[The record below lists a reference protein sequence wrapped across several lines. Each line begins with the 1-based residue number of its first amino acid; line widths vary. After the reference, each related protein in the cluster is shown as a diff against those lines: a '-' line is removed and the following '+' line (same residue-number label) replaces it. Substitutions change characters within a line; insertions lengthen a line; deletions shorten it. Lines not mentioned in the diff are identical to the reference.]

1 MSGLKR
7 FFKKFFQESFDIQ
20 HRLLNIILLSGMLG
34 IVLSCISSIFLG
46 FDPFSYLLIGICLVF
61 FVFTLWVA
69 NGLKKPQLAVIILS
83 IITNNIILP
92 LLYLY
97 SGGMKSGIPIWCLMG
112 LIFSVMLLKG
122 KKAYIILSINLLGFL
137 TAVFISYKFPQFL
150 ITIDSIKFIYI
161 DMVIAVVMVA
171 SIFTLIFKYQ
181 AYVYE
186 KQKKEIL
193 NAYKEAQ
200 KATNAK
206 SEFLSKIS
214 HDIRT
219 PVNAVVGYTEIA
231 KRNINDTEKLKDTF
245 NKISIASNHLLNLI
259 DEVLDMSK
267 IESGKAYNIE
277 EEVCHLSDLV
287 DEVTRL
293 MQKEI
298 SDKNLKVHTNFSLM
312 DDGVVSCDRLHLS
325 QILLNLLCNAIKY
338 SYPEKNIF
346 IDVVQFTSDDE
357 SNSIY
362 EFHVKDEGCG
372 INQDYLDK
380 IFIPFEREK
389 TALNNA
395 VAGTGLGLAIT
406 KSLVEML
413 HGTIE
418 VSSELGKGT
427 EFVVTLPLAVPDLTE
442 LEEDEDTMVYD
453 FHGKRILI
461 VDDDDMSREITCDAL
476 KEVGAEVEEARD
488 GSFAIEKINISTPGF
503 YDLVIMDV
511 HMPVIDGCEATKII
525 RGLKTKELAEIPIIA
540 MTANAFPEDKKRA
553 FNSGVNAY
561 LIKPVRI
568 NDLVKVLKLIL
579 HDRR

>member
-20 HRLLNIILLSGMLG
+20 HRLLNIILLSGMLV

-61 FVFTLWVA
+61 FLFTLWVA

-137 TAVFISYKFPQFL
+137 TAVFVSYKFPQFL

-231 KRNINDTEKLKDTF
+231 KRNINDTEKLKDAF

-267 IESGKAYNIE
+267 IESGKAYKIE

-418 VSSELGKGT
+418 VSSELGKGA

-442 LEEDEDTMVYD
+442 LEEDEETMVYD

-579 HDRR
+579 HDRS

>member
-137 TAVFISYKFPQFL
+137 AAVFISYKFPQFL

-231 KRNINDTEKLKDTF
+231 KRNINDTEKLKDAF

-259 DEVLDMSK
+259 DEVLDMTK
-267 IESGKAYNIE
+267 IESGKAYKIE

-579 HDRR
+579 HERR

>member
-200 KATNAK
+200 RATNAK

-231 KRNINDTEKLKDTF
+231 KRNINDKEKLKDAF

-267 IESGKAYNIE
+267 IESGKAYKIE

-389 TALNNA
+389 NALNNA

-418 VSSELGKGT
+418 VSSELGKGA

-579 HDRR
+579 HERR

>member
-193 NAYKEAQ
+193 NAYQEAQ

-231 KRNINDTEKLKDTF
+231 KRNINDTEKLKDAF

-267 IESGKAYNIE
+267 IESGKAYKIE

-346 IDVVQFTSDDE
+346 IDVVQFTSDDD

-389 TALNNA
+389 NALNNA

-418 VSSELGKGT
+418 VSSELGKGA

-579 HDRR
+579 HERR

>member
-231 KRNINDTEKLKDTF
+231 KRNINDTEKLKDAF

-267 IESGKAYNIE
+267 IESGKAYKIE

-418 VSSELGKGT
+418 VSSELGKGA

>member
-137 TAVFISYKFPQFL
+137 TAVFVSYKFPQFL

-231 KRNINDTEKLKDTF
+231 KRNINDKEKLKDAF

-267 IESGKAYNIE
+267 IESGKAYKIE

-418 VSSELGKGT
+418 VSSELGKGA

-579 HDRR
+579 HERR

>member
-137 TAVFISYKFPQFL
+137 AAVFISYKFPQFL

-231 KRNINDTEKLKDTF
+231 KRNINDTEKLKDAF

-267 IESGKAYNIE
+267 IESGKAYKIE

-298 SDKNLKVHTNFSLM
+298 SDKNLKVHTNFLLM

-338 SYPEKNIF
+338 SYPEKKIF

-389 TALNNA
+389 NALNNA

-418 VSSELGKGT
+418 VSSELGKGA

-579 HDRR
+579 HERR

>member
-231 KRNINDTEKLKDTF
+231 KRNINDTEKLKDAF

-267 IESGKAYNIE
+267 IESGKAYKIE

-579 HDRR
+579 HERR

>member
-20 HRLLNIILLSGMLG
+20 HRLLNIILLSGMLV

-231 KRNINDTEKLKDTF
+231 KRNINDTEKLKDAF

-267 IESGKAYNIE
+267 IESGKAYKIE

-418 VSSELGKGT
+418 VSSELGKGA

-579 HDRR
+579 HERR

>member
-231 KRNINDTEKLKDTF
+231 KRNINDKEKLKDAF

-418 VSSELGKGT
+418 VSSELGKGA

>member
-231 KRNINDTEKLKDTF
+231 KRNINDTEKLKDAF

-267 IESGKAYNIE
+267 IESGKAYKIE

-346 IDVVQFTSDDE
+346 IDVVQFTSDDD

-389 TALNNA
+389 NALNNA

-418 VSSELGKGT
+418 VSSELGKGA

-488 GSFAIEKINISTPGF
+488 GSFAIEKINISTLGF

-579 HDRR
+579 HERR

>member
-7 FFKKFFQESFDIQ
+7 FFKKFYQESFDIQ

-46 FDPFSYLLIGICLVF
+46 FDPFSYILIGICLVF
-61 FVFTLWVA
+61 FIFTLWVA
-69 NGLKKPQLAVIILS
+69 NGLNKPQIAVIILS

-97 SGGMKSGIPIWCLMG
+97 SGGMKSGMPIWCLMG

-137 TAVFISYKFPQFL
+137 SAVFVSYKFPQFL

-161 DMVIAVVMVA
+161 DMVIAIVVVA

-193 NAYKEAQ
+193 NAYKEAE

-206 SEFLSKIS
+206 SEFLSNIS

-231 KRNINDTEKLKDTF
+231 KRNINDTEKLKDAF

-267 IESGKAYNIE
+267 IESGKAYKIE
-277 EEVCHLSDLV
+277 EEVCQLSDLV

-325 QILLNLLCNAIKY
+325 QILLNLLSNAIKY

-418 VSSELGKGT
+418 VSSELGKGS

-476 KEVGAEVEEARD
+476 KEVGADVEEARD
-488 GSFAIEKINISTPGF
+488 GSFAIEKISISTPGF

-511 HMPVIDGCEATKII
+511 HMPVIDGCETTKII

-579 HDRR
+579 HERR

>member
-231 KRNINDTEKLKDTF
+231 KRNINDTEKLKDAF

-267 IESGKAYNIE
+267 IESGKAYKIE

-380 IFIPFEREK
+380 IFVPFEREK
-389 TALNNA
+389 NALNNA

-418 VSSELGKGT
+418 VSSELGKGA

-579 HDRR
+579 HERR

>member
-231 KRNINDTEKLKDTF
+231 KRNINDKEKLKDAF

-259 DEVLDMSK
+259 DEVLDMSI
-267 IESGKAYNIE
+267 IESGKAYKIE

-346 IDVVQFTSDDE
+346 IDVVQFTSDDD

-579 HDRR
+579 HERR

>member
-231 KRNINDTEKLKDTF
+231 KRNINDTEKLKDAF

-267 IESGKAYNIE
+267 IESGKAYKIE

-418 VSSELGKGT
+418 VSSELGKGA

-579 HDRR
+579 HERR

>member
-231 KRNINDTEKLKDTF
+231 KRNINDTEKLKDAF

-267 IESGKAYNIE
+267 IESGKAYKIE

-346 IDVVQFTSDDE
+346 IDVVQFTSDDD

-389 TALNNA
+389 NALNNA

-418 VSSELGKGT
+418 VSSELGKGA

-579 HDRR
+579 HERR

>member
-231 KRNINDTEKLKDTF
+231 KRNINDTEKLKDAF

-267 IESGKAYNIE
+267 IESGKAYKIE

-461 VDDDDMSREITCDAL
+461 VDDDEMSREITCDAL

>member
-137 TAVFISYKFPQFL
+137 TAVFVSYKFPQFL

-231 KRNINDTEKLKDTF
+231 KRNINDTEKLKDAF

-267 IESGKAYNIE
+267 IESGKAYKIE

-346 IDVVQFTSDDE
+346 IDVVQFTSDVE

-525 RGLKTKELAEIPIIA
+525 RGLKNKELAEIPIIA

-579 HDRR
+579 HERR

>member
-137 TAVFISYKFPQFL
+137 TAVFVSYKFPQFL

-231 KRNINDTEKLKDTF
+231 KRNINDTEKLKDAF

-267 IESGKAYNIE
+267 IESGKAYKIE

-389 TALNNA
+389 NALNNA

-418 VSSELGKGT
+418 VSSELGKGA

-579 HDRR
+579 HERR

>member
-137 TAVFISYKFPQFL
+137 AAVFISYKFPQFL

-231 KRNINDTEKLKDTF
+231 KRNINDTEKLKDAF

-267 IESGKAYNIE
+267 IESGKAYKIE

-346 IDVVQFTSDDE
+346 IDVVQFTSDDD

-418 VSSELGKGT
+418 VSSELGKGA

-579 HDRR
+579 HERR

>member
-7 FFKKFFQESFDIQ
+7 FFKKFYQESFDIQ

-46 FDPFSYLLIGICLVF
+46 FDPFSYILIGICLVF

-69 NGLKKPQLAVIILS
+69 NGLKKPQIAVIILS

-97 SGGMKSGIPIWCLMG
+97 SGGMKSGMPIWCLMG

-137 TAVFISYKFPQFL
+137 TAVFVSYKFPQFL

-161 DMVIAVVMVA
+161 DMVIAIVVVA

-206 SEFLSKIS
+206 SEFLSNIS

-219 PVNAVVGYTEIA
+219 PINAVVGYTEIA
-231 KRNINDTEKLKDTF
+231 KRNINDTEKLKDAF

-267 IESGKAYNIE
+267 IESGKAYKIE
-277 EEVCHLSDLV
+277 EEVCQLSDLV

-325 QILLNLLCNAIKY
+325 QILLNLLSNAIKY

-418 VSSELGKGT
+418 VSSELGKGS

-476 KEVGAEVEEARD
+476 KEVGADVEEARD
-488 GSFAIEKINISTPGF
+488 GSFAIEKISISTPGF

-511 HMPVIDGCEATKII
+511 HMPVIDGCETTKII

-579 HDRR
+579 HERR

>member
-7 FFKKFFQESFDIQ
+7 FFKKFFHESFDIQ
-20 HRLLNIILLSGMLG
+20 HRLLNIILLSGMLV

-137 TAVFISYKFPQFL
+137 TAVFVSYKFPQFL

-231 KRNINDTEKLKDTF
+231 KRNINDTEKLKDAF

-267 IESGKAYNIE
+267 IESGKAYKIE

-418 VSSELGKGT
+418 VSSELGKGA

-525 RGLKTKELAEIPIIA
+525 RGLKNKELAEIPIIA

-579 HDRR
+579 HERR

>member
-20 HRLLNIILLSGMLG
+20 HRLLNIILLSGMLV

-231 KRNINDTEKLKDTF
+231 KRNINDTEKLKDAF

-267 IESGKAYNIE
+267 IESGKAYKIE

-346 IDVVQFTSDDE
+346 IDVVQFTSDDD

-418 VSSELGKGT
+418 VSSELGKGA

-579 HDRR
+579 HERR

>member
-231 KRNINDTEKLKDTF
+231 KRNINDTEKLKDAF

-267 IESGKAYNIE
+267 IESGKAYKIE

-389 TALNNA
+389 NALNNA

-418 VSSELGKGT
+418 VSSELGKGA

-579 HDRR
+579 HERR

>member
-231 KRNINDTEKLKDTF
+231 KRNINDTEKLKDAF

-267 IESGKAYNIE
+267 IESGKAYKIE

-346 IDVVQFTSDDE
+346 IDVVQFTSDDD

-389 TALNNA
+389 NALNNA

-561 LIKPVRI
+561 LIKPVKI

-579 HDRR
+579 HERR

>member
-61 FVFTLWVA
+61 FLFTLWVA

-137 TAVFISYKFPQFL
+137 TAVFVSYKFPQFL

-231 KRNINDTEKLKDTF
+231 KRNINDKEKLKDAF

-267 IESGKAYNIE
+267 IESGKAYKIE

-346 IDVVQFTSDDE
+346 IDVVQFTSDDD

-418 VSSELGKGT
+418 VSSELGKGA

-579 HDRR
+579 HERR

>member
-150 ITIDSIKFIYI
+150 ITIDSIKYIYI

-231 KRNINDTEKLKDTF
+231 KRNINDKEKLKDAF

-267 IESGKAYNIE
+267 IESGKAYKIE

-346 IDVVQFTSDDE
+346 IDVVQFTSDDD

-389 TALNNA
+389 NALNNA

-418 VSSELGKGT
+418 VSSELGKGA

-579 HDRR
+579 HERR

>member
-7 FFKKFFQESFDIQ
+7 FFKKFYQESFDIQ

-46 FDPFSYLLIGICLVF
+46 FAPFSYLLIGICLVF
-61 FVFTLWVA
+61 FLFTLWVA
-69 NGLKKPQLAVIILS
+69 NGLKKPQIAVIILS

-97 SGGMKSGIPIWCLMG
+97 SGGMKSGMPIWCLMG

-137 TAVFISYKFPQFL
+137 TAVFVSYKFPQFL

-161 DMVIAVVMVA
+161 DMVIAIVVVA

-206 SEFLSKIS
+206 SEFLSNIS

-231 KRNINDTEKLKDTF
+231 KRNINDTEKLKDAF

-267 IESGKAYNIE
+267 IESGKAYKIE
-277 EEVCHLSDLV
+277 EEVCQLSDLV

-325 QILLNLLCNAIKY
+325 QILLNLLSNAIKY

-418 VSSELGKGT
+418 VSSELGKGA

-476 KEVGAEVEEARD
+476 KEVGADVEEARD
-488 GSFAIEKINISTPGF
+488 GSFAIEKISISTPGF

-511 HMPVIDGCEATKII
+511 HMPVMDGCETTKII

-579 HDRR
+579 HERR

>member
-231 KRNINDTEKLKDTF
+231 KRNINDTEKLKDAF

-267 IESGKAYNIE
+267 IESGKAYKIE

-298 SDKNLKVHTNFSLM
+298 SDKNLKVHTNFSFM

-418 VSSELGKGT
+418 VSSELGKGA

-579 HDRR
+579 HERR

>member
-231 KRNINDTEKLKDTF
+231 KRNINDTEKLKDAF

-267 IESGKAYNIE
+267 IESGKAYKIE

-346 IDVVQFTSDDE
+346 IDVVQFTSDDD

-389 TALNNA
+389 NALNNA

-418 VSSELGKGT
+418 VSSELGKGA

-540 MTANAFPEDKKRA
+540 MTANAFPEDKKKA

-579 HDRR
+579 HERR

>member
-61 FVFTLWVA
+61 FLFTLWVA

-137 TAVFISYKFPQFL
+137 TAVFVSYKFPQFL

-231 KRNINDTEKLKDTF
+231 KRNINDTEKLKDAF

-267 IESGKAYNIE
+267 IESGKAYKIE

-346 IDVVQFTSDDE
+346 IDVVQFTSDDD

-418 VSSELGKGT
+418 VSSELGKGA

-579 HDRR
+579 HERR

>member
-137 TAVFISYKFPQFL
+137 AAVFISYKFPQFL

-231 KRNINDTEKLKDTF
+231 KRNINDTEKLKDAF

-267 IESGKAYNIE
+267 IESGKAYKIE

-476 KEVGAEVEEARD
+476 KEVGAEVEEAKY

-579 HDRR
+579 HERR

>member
-231 KRNINDTEKLKDTF
+231 KRNINDTEKLKDAF

-267 IESGKAYNIE
+267 IESGKAYKIE

-380 IFIPFEREK
+380 IFIPFERENN
-389 TALNNA
+389 ALNNA

-418 VSSELGKGT
+418 VSSELGKGA

-579 HDRR
+579 HERR

>member
-7 FFKKFFQESFDIQ
+7 FFKKFYQESFDIQ

-46 FDPFSYLLIGICLVF
+46 FDPFSYILIGICLVF

-69 NGLKKPQLAVIILS
+69 NGLKKPQIAVIILS

-97 SGGMKSGIPIWCLMG
+97 SGGMKSGMPIWCLMG

-137 TAVFISYKFPQFL
+137 TAVFVSYKFPQFL
-150 ITIDSIKFIYI
+150 ITIDSIKYIYI
-161 DMVIAVVMVA
+161 DMVIAIVVVA

-193 NAYKEAQ
+193 NAYKEAE

-206 SEFLSKIS
+206 SEFLSNIS

-231 KRNINDTEKLKDTF
+231 KRNINDTEKLKDAF

-267 IESGKAYNIE
+267 IESGKAYKIE
-277 EEVCHLSDLV
+277 EEVCQLSDLV

-325 QILLNLLCNAIKY
+325 QILLNLLSNAIKY

-427 EFVVTLPLAVPDLTE
+427 EFIVTLPLAVPDLTE

-476 KEVGAEVEEARD
+476 KEVGADVEEARD
-488 GSFAIEKINISTPGF
+488 GSFAIEKISISTPGF

-511 HMPVIDGCEATKII
+511 HMPVIDGCETTKII

-579 HDRR
+579 HERR

>member
-20 HRLLNIILLSGMLG
+20 HRLLNIILLSEMLG

-137 TAVFISYKFPQFL
+137 TAVFVSYKFPQFL

-231 KRNINDTEKLKDTF
+231 KRNINDTEKLKDAF

-267 IESGKAYNIE
+267 IESGKAYKIE

-418 VSSELGKGT
+418 VSSELGKGA

-579 HDRR
+579 HERR

>member
-231 KRNINDTEKLKDTF
+231 KRNINDTEKLKDAF

-267 IESGKAYNIE
+267 IESGKAYKIE

-389 TALNNA
+389 NALNNA

-418 VSSELGKGT
+418 VSSELGKGA

-511 HMPVIDGCEATKII
+511 HMPVIESP
-525 RGLKTKELAEIPIIA
+525 LKKSAKWTNLQKP
-540 MTANAFPEDKKRA
+540 PESLEFEKW
-553 FNSGVNAY
+553 
-561 LIKPVRI
+561 
-568 NDLVKVLKLIL
+568 
-579 HDRR
+579 

>member
-137 TAVFISYKFPQFL
+137 AAVFISYKFPQFL

-231 KRNINDTEKLKDTF
+231 KRNINDKEKLKDAF

-267 IESGKAYNIE
+267 IESGKAYKIE

-389 TALNNA
+389 NALNNA

-418 VSSELGKGT
+418 VSSELGKGA

-579 HDRR
+579 HERR